1 MSSKGLCVRS
11 RNFLNNF
18 NIPCVRNLRR
28 ELQSIVRPPL
38 HSQFSARNNENKK
51 MRKLSL
57 LLLLILLLNSAYLFS
72 FGEPTLFY
80 IFNVLLHVC
89 LGVVLIIPFSI
100 YVYTQFRGGSLTEK
114 SKLGQTGIIG
124 IAVGIISGSYL
135 MIVGATTPYRWLLI
149 THIVSV
155 SAGILI
161 FFIHLLRSGAL
172 LTPFLKKVSVGVLVI
187 VMLFPIGAKV
197 TQHYLPNATYL
208 VKNPALPP
216 TSMYEEGG
224 GTTGHFFPASVETE
238 TGALIPTDFFLTSQT
253 CAAKGCHPDIYEQ
266 WNESAHHFSSFN
278 NQWYRKSII
287 YMQEVNGIQ
296 PSKWCGGC
304 HDPAILLNG
313 VMDTPIRENLHTPA
327 AHAGLACTACHSIE
341 KVKDTMG
348 NSGYV
353 IKYPPL
359 HDIAASDNSIIR
371 NLHNYLI
378 RLDPEPHKKSFLK
391 PFHRE
396 NTAEFCSTCHKAHLD
411 EPVNNFRWVRG
422 FNDYDGWQK
431 SGVSHQGALSFYY
444 PEKAKKCVD
453 CHMPLVAST
462 DAANINGRVHNH
474 RFPAANTALP
484 FVNQHPEQLKVVTE
498 FLQDEVVTLDLFAD
512 GTPILINSAQGSAT
526 TESRPPQ
533 GEWQAQGTATT
544 VTRGQNT
551 RIDVVVRTRGVGH
564 RFPTGTIDAFDIW
577 LEVKATDEN
586 GKIVFWNGRIAA
598 PDGNGPVDPSAHFY
612 RAYMLDA
619 HGNLINK
626 RNAWAMRTVLYSN
639 TIPPGAADT
648 VRYRL
653 EIPPDCG
660 NILTVEAK
668 LNYRKFNWWHTQWAY
683 AGVRDPEDT
692 DFQVDKGYDD
702 GKWVWHGDTSDVAGK
717 IKAIPNLPII
727 VMASAKATLQVK
739 PDAALW
745 YETPA
750 KQGQIPSAKMEG
762 RIDGTETQ
770 RSNRASEIAPTAI
783 NARERWNDYGIGLL
797 LQGDLKAAEIA
808 FLKVTEIEP
817 AYLDGWVN
825 VARCR
830 IKEGDMQG
838 AETMLEKAFEIQ
850 KTLPSE
856 NPHRAKVHY
865 FYALVQEAYGN
876 YDTAIEHLQQAAAQ
890 FPRDTRV
897 RNELGRMHFLKRNY
911 ETALR
916 EFQKTLEV
924 DPEDLDAHYNMMRC
938 YRALK
943 NPSMAAQAQKLY
955 LRFKADE
962 SVDAITGIPRRADA
976 NVNRERQRI
985 HEHTNSF
992 SSFLAE

>member
-1 MSSKGLCVRS
+1 
-11 RNFLNNF
+11 
-18 NIPCVRNLRR
+18 
-28 ELQSIVRPPL
+28 
-38 HSQFSARNNENKK
+38 
-51 MRKLSL
+51 MRKISLSIF
-57 LLLLILLLNSAYLFS
+57 LILLLNSAYLFS

-80 IFNVLLHVC
+80 IFNVLLHVG
-89 LGVVLIIPFSI
+89 LGIVLILPFGI
-100 YVYTQFRGGSLTEK
+100 YSYKQFRRISTPGRV
-114 SKLGQTGIIG
+114 GIIG
-124 IAVGIISGSYL
+124 IAIGIVTGGYL

-155 SAGILI
+155 GVGSLL
-161 FFIHLLRSGAL
+161 FSVHLLRESYL
-172 LTPFLKKVSVGVLVI
+172 LTPSLRKVGVAVLIGV
-187 VMLFPIGAKV
+187 VLFPLGARLA
-197 TQHYLPNATYL
+197 QHYLPNETYL
-208 VKNPALPP
+208 VKNPSLPP

-238 TGALIPTDFFLTSQT
+238 TGGLIPTDFFLTSET
-253 CAAKGCHPDIYEQ
+253 CATKGCHPDIYRQ

-313 VMDTPIRENLHTPA
+313 VMDRPIRENLHTPA
-327 AHAGLACTACHSIE
+327 AQAGLACTACHSIE

-359 HDIAASDNSIIR
+359 HDIAASDNPIIR

-391 PFHRE
+391 PFHRQ

-411 EPVNNFRWVRG
+411 EPVNNFRWFRG
-422 FNDYDGWQK
+422 FNDYDQWQK

-444 PEKAKKCVD
+444 PETAKKCVD
-453 CHMPLVAST
+453 CHMPLVASE
-462 DAANINGRVHNH
+462 DAGNINGKVHDH

-484 FVNQHPEQLKVVTE
+484 FVNQHAEQLKIVTE
-498 FLQDEVVTLDLFAD
+498 FLQNEVVTLDLFAD
-512 GTPILINSAQGSAT
+512 GAPIPSNGIAVARG
-526 TESRPPQ
+526 ES
-533 GEWQAQGTATT
+533 
-544 VTRGQNT
+544 TRL
-551 RIDVVVRTRGVGH
+551 DVVVRTRGVGH
-564 RFPTGTIDAFDIW
+564 RFPAGTIDAFDIW

-612 RAYMLDA
+612 RAYMLDE

-626 RNAWAMRTVLYSN
+626 RNAWATRTVLYSN

-660 NILTVEAK
+660 ENLTLEAK

-692 DFQVDKGYDD
+692 DFQVGKGYDD
-702 GKWVWHGDTSDVAGK
+702 GRWVWTGDTSDVAGK
-717 IKAIPNLPII
+717 IKAIPNLPI
-727 VMASAKATLQVK
+727 VTMASAKTTLKVA
-739 PDAALW
+739 D
-745 YETPA
+745 TPA
-750 KQGQIPSAKMEG
+750 VPSAAELGK
-762 RIDGTETQ
+762 T
-770 RSNRASEIAPTAI
+770 
-783 NARERWNDYGIGLL
+783 RERWNDYGIGLL
-797 LQGDLKAAEIA
+797 LQGDLKAAQVA
-808 FLKVTEIEP
+808 FSKVTEIEP
-817 AYLDGWVN
+817 TYLDGWVN
-825 VARCR
+825 IARCR
-830 IKEGDMQG
+830 IEEGDMSG
-838 AETMLEKAFEIQ
+838 AEAMLEKAFEIQ
-850 KTLPSE
+850 KTLPPE

-865 FYALVQEAYGN
+865 FYALIQEAYGN
-876 YDTAIEHLQQAAAQ
+876 YDTAIEHLQHATAQ

-897 RNELGRMHFLKRNY
+897 RNKLGRMYFLKRNY
-911 ETALR
+911 ETALA

-943 NPSMAAQAQKLY
+943 NPSLAAKSQKLY

-962 SVDAITGIPRRADA
+962 SVDAITGIPRRADP

-985 HEHTNSF
+985 HEHTNSYEP
-992 SSFLAE
+992 LPNP

>member
-1 MSSKGLCVRS
+1 
-11 RNFLNNF
+11 
-18 NIPCVRNLRR
+18 
-28 ELQSIVRPPL
+28 
-38 HSQFSARNNENKK
+38 
-51 MRKLSL
+51 MRKFSL
-57 LLLLILLLNSAYLFS
+57 AAFLILLLNSTYLFS

-80 IFNVLLHVC
+80 ISNVLLHVG
-89 LGVVLIIPFSI
+89 LGIVLILPFSI
-100 YVYTQFRGGSLTEK
+100 YAYKQFKRI
-114 SKLGQTGIIG
+114 SKLGQIGMIG
-124 IAVGIISGSYL
+124 IAVGIISGVYL
-135 MIVGATTPYRWLLI
+135 MIVGAITPYRWLLI
-149 THIVSV
+149 THIVSI
-155 SAGILI
+155 STGCLLFCIY
-161 FFIHLLRSGAL
+161 LLRDAEL
-172 LTPFLKKVSVGVLVI
+172 LTPLLKKITAGVLGAVI
-187 VMLFPIGAKV
+187 LFPIGAKL
-197 TQHYLPNATYL
+197 TQHYLPNETYL
-208 VKNPALPP
+208 VENPALPP

-238 TGALIPTDFFLTSQT
+238 TGALIPTDFFLTSET
-253 CAAKGCHPDIYEQ
+253 CATKGCHPDIYQQ

-278 NQWYRKSII
+278 NQWYRKAII

-313 VMDTPIRENLHTPA
+313 VMDKPIRENLHTPA
-327 AHAGLACTACHSIE
+327 AQAGLACTACHSIE
-341 KVKDTMG
+341 RVKDTMG

-359 HDIAASDNSIIR
+359 HDIAASDNPLIR

-391 PFHRE
+391 PFHRQ
-396 NTAEFCSTCHKAHLD
+396 NTAEFCSTCHKVHLD

-422 FNDYDGWQK
+422 FNDYDQWQK
-431 SGVSHQGALSFYY
+431 SGISHQGALSFYY

-453 CHMPLVAST
+453 CHMPLVDST
-462 DAANINGRVHNH
+462 DAANINGKVHNH

-484 FVNQHPEQLKVVTE
+484 FVNQHPDQLKAVTD

-512 GTPILINSAQGSAT
+512 GAPIPSTGVEVKRND
-526 TESRPPQ
+526 
-533 GEWQAQGTATT
+533 
-544 VTRGQNT
+544 NT

-564 RFPTGTIDAFDIW
+564 RFPAGTIDAFDIW
-577 LEVKATDEN
+577 VEVKVTDET
-586 GKIVFWNGRIAA
+586 GEIVFWNGRIAA

-626 RNAWAMRTVLYSN
+626 RNAWALRTVLYSN

-660 NILTVEAK
+660 DTLTVEAK

-692 DFQVDKGYDD
+692 DFQVGKGYDD
-702 GKWVWHGDTSDVAGK
+702 GKWVWTGDTSDVAGK
-717 IKAIPNLPII
+717 VKAIPNLPI
-727 VMASAKATLQVK
+727 VEMASTKATLKVVG
-739 PDAALW
+739 
-745 YETPA
+745 T
-750 KQGQIPSAKMEG
+750 IPGFPSTKVIE
-762 RIDGTETQ
+762 
-770 RSNRASEIAPTAI
+770 

-797 LQGDLKAAEIA
+797 LQGDLKAAETA

-817 AYLDGWVN
+817 GYLDGWVN
-825 VARCR
+825 VARVK
-830 IKEGDMQG
+830 IEEGDMQG
-838 AETMLEKAFEIQ
+838 AEAMLEKAFEIQ
-850 KTLPSE
+850 KTLSPE

-865 FYALVQEAYGN
+865 FYALIQEAHGN
-876 YDTAIEHLQQAAAQ
+876 YDTAIEHLQHAATQ

-897 RNELGRMHFLKRNY
+897 RNRLGRMYFLKREY
-911 ETALR
+911 ETALT
-916 EFQKTLEV
+916 EFQKTLTV

-943 NPSMAAQAQKLY
+943 NPSLAAKSQKLY

-962 SVDAITGIPRRADA
+962 SVDAITGIPRRADP
-976 NVNRERQRI
+976 NVNRERQPI
-985 HEHTNSF
+985 HEHTNSYEP
-992 SSFLAE
+992 LANP

>member
-1 MSSKGLCVRS
+1 
-11 RNFLNNF
+11 
-18 NIPCVRNLRR
+18 
-28 ELQSIVRPPL
+28 
-38 HSQFSARNNENKK
+38 
-51 MRKLSL
+51 MRKLFL
-57 LLLLILLLNSAYLFS
+57 ITFLILLINSAYLFS

-80 IFNVLLHVC
+80 IFNVLFHVG
-89 LGVVLIIPFSI
+89 LGVVLILPFSI
-100 YVYTQFRGGSLTEK
+100 YVYKHFKRIST
-114 SKLGQTGIIG
+114 LGQIGSIG
-124 IAVGIISGSYL
+124 IAIGIISGGYL
-135 MIVGATTPYRWLLI
+135 MIVGATTPYQWLLI

-155 SAGILI
+155 SAGSILLCV
-161 FFIHLLRSGAL
+161 HLLRDKEF
-172 LTPFLKKVSVGVLVI
+172 LTPLFKRISIGVLTV
-187 VMLFPIGAKV
+187 VVLFPIGAKL
-197 TQHYLPNATYL
+197 TQHYLPNETYL
-208 VKNPALPP
+208 VENPALPP

-238 TGALIPTDFFLTSQT
+238 TGALIPTDFFLTSET
-253 CAAKGCHPDIYEQ
+253 CATKGCHPDIYQQ

-313 VMDTPIRENLHTPA
+313 VMDRPIRENLHTPA
-327 AHAGLACTACHSIE
+327 AQAGLACTACHSIE

-359 HDIAASDNSIIR
+359 HDIAASDNPVIR

-378 RLDPEPHKKSFLK
+378 RLDPEPHRKSFLK

-396 NTAEFCSTCHKAHLD
+396 NTAEFCSTCHKVHLD
-411 EPVNNFRWVRG
+411 EPVNNFRWLRG
-422 FNDYDGWQK
+422 FNDYDQWQK

-453 CHMPLVAST
+453 CHMPLVDST
-462 DAANINGRVHNH
+462 DAGNINGKVHNH

-484 FVNQHPEQLKVVTE
+484 FVNQHPEQLKIVTD

-512 GTPILINSAQGSAT
+512 GTPIPRDG
-526 TESRPPQ
+526 TEVVR
-533 GEWQAQGTATT
+533 GED
-544 VTRGQNT
+544 T

-598 PDGNGPVDPSAHFY
+598 PDGNGPVDPGAHFY

-626 RNAWAMRTVLYSN
+626 RNAWATRTILYSN

-648 VRYRL
+648 ARYRL
-653 EIPPDCG
+653 EIPKDCG
-660 NILTVEAK
+660 TLLTVEAK

-702 GKWVWHGDTSDVAGK
+702 GKWVWTGDTSDVAGK
-717 IKAIPNLPII
+717 IKEIPNLPIV
-727 VMASAKATLQVK
+727 VMASTKATLNVSVGGE
-739 PDAALW
+739 
-745 YETPA
+745 ETPQQ
-750 KQGQIPSAKMEG
+750 KHPDS
-762 RIDGTETQ
+762 RPIDTQ
-770 RSNRASEIAPTAI
+770 PKSENT
-783 NARERWNDYGIGLL
+783 RERWNDYGIGLL
-797 LQGDLKAAEIA
+797 LQGDLKAAETA

-817 AYLDGWVN
+817 TYLDGWVN
-825 VARCR
+825 VARVR
-830 IKEGDMQG
+830 IQEGDMQG
-838 AETMLEKAFEIQ
+838 AERMLDKAFEIQ
-850 KTLPSE
+850 KTLPPE

-865 FYALVQEAYGN
+865 FYALTQETYGN
-876 YDTAIEHLQQAAAQ
+876 YDTAIEHLQHAVSQ

-897 RNELGRMHFLKRNY
+897 RNKLGRMHFLKRNY
-911 ETALR
+911 ETALS
-916 EFQKTLEV
+916 EFQKTLTV

-943 NPSMAAQAQKLY
+943 NPSLAAKSQKLY

-962 SVDAITGIPRRADA
+962 SVDAITGIPRRADPD
-976 NVNRERQRI
+976 VNRERQRI
-985 HEHTNSF
+985 HEHTNSYQP
-992 SSFLAE
+992 LPNP

>member
-1 MSSKGLCVRS
+1 
-11 RNFLNNF
+11 
-18 NIPCVRNLRR
+18 
-28 ELQSIVRPPL
+28 
-38 HSQFSARNNENKK
+38 
-51 MRKLSL
+51 MRKISLSAF
-57 LLLLILLLNSAYLFS
+57 LILLLNSAYLFS

-80 IFNVLLHVC
+80 IFNVLFHVG
-89 LGVVLIIPFSI
+89 LGIVLIVPFCI
-100 YVYTQFRGGSLTEK
+100 YVYKYLARNLQAHDQTERV
-114 SKLGQTGIIG
+114 SILGQTGTIG
-124 IAVGIISGSYL
+124 IAIGIITGGYL
-135 MIVGATTPYRWLLI
+135 MIVGATTPYLWLLI

-155 SAGILI
+155 SAGSILLCI
-161 FFIHLLRSGAL
+161 YLVRDGSESR
-172 LTPFLKKVSVGVLVI
+172 LTPSLRKITVGVLI
-187 VMLFPIGAKV
+187 VVVLFPIGARL
-197 TQHYLPNATYL
+197 TQHYLPNETYL
-208 VKNPALPP
+208 VENPALPP

-238 TGALIPTDFFLTSQT
+238 TGALIPTDFFLTSET
-253 CAAKGCHPDIYEQ
+253 CATSGCHPDIYRQ

-287 YMQEVNGIQ
+287 YMQELNGIQ
-296 PSKWCGGC
+296 SSKWCGGC

-313 VMDTPIRENLHTPA
+313 VMDRPIRENLHTPA
-327 AHAGLACTACHSIE
+327 AQAGLACTACHSIE
-341 KVKDTMG
+341 RVKDTMG

-359 HDIAASDNSIIR
+359 HDIAASDNPIVR

-396 NTAEFCSTCHKAHLD
+396 NTAEFCSTCHKVHLD
-411 EPVNNFRWVRG
+411 EPVNNFRWIRG
-422 FNDYDGWQK
+422 FDDYDQWQK

-453 CHMPLVAST
+453 CHMPLVDST
-462 DAANINGRVHNH
+462 DAANIDGKVHNH

-484 FVNQHPEQLKVVTE
+484 FVNQHPDQLKAVTE
-498 FLQDEVVTLDLFAD
+498 FLQNEVVTLDLFAD
-512 GTPILINSAQGSAT
+512 GRPIPSDGVEI
-526 TESRPPQ
+526 
-533 GEWQAQGTATT
+533 
-544 VTRGQNT
+544 TRGEDP

-564 RFPTGTIDAFDIW
+564 RFPAGTIDAFDIW

-598 PDGNGPVDPSAHFY
+598 PDGNGPIDPSAHFY
-612 RAYMLDA
+612 RGYMLDA

-626 RNAWAMRTVLYSN
+626 RNAWAARTVLYSN

-653 EIPPDCG
+653 EIPPDSSKM
-660 NILTVEAK
+660 LTLEAK

-692 DFQVDKGYDD
+692 DFQVDKGYDN
-702 GKWVWHGDTSDVAGK
+702 GKWVWMGDTSDVAGK
-717 IKAIPNLPII
+717 IKAIPNLPIT
-727 VMASAKATLQVK
+727 VMASAKATLQVN
-739 PDAALW
+739 PIDAIKK
-745 YETPA
+745 TP
-750 KQGQIPSAKMEG
+750 
-762 RIDGTETQ
+762 
-770 RSNRASEIAPTAI
+770 EIA

-797 LQGDLKAAEIA
+797 LQGDLKAAQAA

-817 AYLDGWVN
+817 TYLDGWVN
-825 VARCR
+825 IARCR
-830 IKEGDMQG
+830 IQEGDMQG
-838 AETMLEKAFEIQ
+838 AEAMLEKAFEIQ
-850 KTLPSE
+850 RTLPPG

-865 FYALVQEAYGN
+865 FYALVQEADGN
-876 YDTAIEHLQQAAAQ
+876 YDTAIEHLQHAASQ

-897 RNELGRMHFLKRNY
+897 RNKLGRIHFLKRNY
-911 ETALR
+911 ETALA
-916 EFQKTLEV
+916 EFQKTITV

-943 NPSMAAQAQKLY
+943 NPSLAAKSQKLY

-962 SVDAITGIPRRADA
+962 SVDAITGIPRRADP
-976 NVNRERQRI
+976 NVNLERQRI
-985 HEHTNSF
+985 HEHTNSYEPL
-992 SSFLAE
+992 SYP

>member
-1 MSSKGLCVRS
+1 
-11 RNFLNNF
+11 
-18 NIPCVRNLRR
+18 
-28 ELQSIVRPPL
+28 
-38 HSQFSARNNENKK
+38 

-57 LLLLILLLNSAYLFS
+57 IIFLILLINSAYLFS

-80 IFNVLLHVC
+80 IFNVLLHVG
-89 LGVVLIIPFSI
+89 LGVILIIPFSI
-100 YVYTQFRGGSLTEK
+100 YTYQYLRRSSQTHIQKKEIST
-114 SKLGQTGIIG
+114 LGQAGSIGII
-124 IAVGIISGSYL
+124 VGIISGGYL

-155 SAGILI
+155 SAGSILLC
-161 FFIHLLRSGAL
+161 IHLLRDKEL
-172 LTPFLKKVSVGVLVI
+172 LTPLFKKITTGVLAV
-187 VMLFPIGAKV
+187 VLLFPIAAKLI
-197 TQHYLPNATYL
+197 QHYLPNETYL
-208 VKNPALPP
+208 VENPALPP

-238 TGALIPTDFFLTSQT
+238 TGALIPTDFFLTSET
-253 CAAKGCHPDIYEQ
+253 CATKGCHPDIYRQ

-313 VMDTPIRENLHTPA
+313 VMDRPIRENLHTPA
-327 AHAGLACTACHSIE
+327 AQAGLACTACHSIE

-359 HDIAASDNSIIR
+359 HDIAASDNPVIR

-396 NTAEFCSTCHKAHLD
+396 NTAEFCSTCHKVHLD
-411 EPVNNFRWVRG
+411 EPVNNFRWLRG
-422 FNDYDGWQK
+422 FNDYDQWQK

-444 PEKAKKCVD
+444 PETAKKCVD
-453 CHMPLVAST
+453 CHMPLVDST
-462 DAANINGRVHNH
+462 DAGNINGKVHNH

-498 FLQDEVVTLDLFAD
+498 FLQDDVVTLDLFAD
-512 GTPILINSAQGSAT
+512 GTPIPRTGV
-526 TESRPPQ
+526 EVVR
-533 GEWQAQGTATT
+533 GE
-544 VTRGQNT
+544 NT

-598 PDGNGPVDPSAHFY
+598 PDGNGPVDPGAHFY

-626 RNAWAMRTVLYSN
+626 RNAWATRTILYSN

-648 VRYRL
+648 ARYRL
-653 EIPPDCG
+653 EIPSDCG
-660 NILTVEAK
+660 KLLTVEAK

-702 GKWVWHGDTSDVAGK
+702 GKWVWTGDTSDVAGK
-717 IKAIPNLPII
+717 IKEIPNLPTV
-727 VMASAKATLQVK
+727 VMASAEATLKVAGSLES
-739 PDAALW
+739 PHAAFSH
-745 YETPA
+745 PV
-750 KQGQIPSAKMEG
+750 PSAEVKDT
-762 RIDGTETQ
+762 I
-770 RSNRASEIAPTAI
+770 PTSSQPE
-783 NARERWNDYGIGLL
+783 NTRERWNDYGIGLL
-797 LQGDLKAAEIA
+797 LQGDLKAAETA

-825 VARCR
+825 VARAR
-830 IKEGDMQG
+830 IEEGDMQG
-838 AETMLEKAFEIQ
+838 AEEMLEKAFEIQ
-850 KTLPSE
+850 KTLPPE

-865 FYALVQEAYGN
+865 FYALIQEAYGN
-876 YDTAIEHLQQAAAQ
+876 YDTAIEHLQHATSQ

-897 RNELGRMHFLKRNY
+897 RNKLGRMHFLKRNY
-911 ETALR
+911 ETALA
-916 EFQKTLEV
+916 EFQKTLTV

-943 NPSMAAQAQKLY
+943 NPSLAAKSQKLY

-962 SVDAITGIPRRADA
+962 SVDAITGIPRRADPD
-976 NVNRERQRI
+976 VNRERQRI
-985 HEHTNSF
+985 HEHTNSYEP
-992 SSFLAE
+992 LPNP

>member
-1 MSSKGLCVRS
+1 
-11 RNFLNNF
+11 
-18 NIPCVRNLRR
+18 
-28 ELQSIVRPPL
+28 
-38 HSQFSARNNENKK
+38 
-51 MRKLSL
+51 MRKLSFYTF
-57 LLLLILLLNSAYLFS
+57 LILLLNSAYLFS

-80 IFNVLLHVC
+80 IANVLLHIG
-89 LGVVLIIPFSI
+89 LGILLIIPFGI
-100 YVYTQFRGGSLTEK
+100 YVYRHFMRIPRFAQIGSVGLILGILSGGF
-114 SKLGQTGIIG
+114 
-124 IAVGIISGSYL
+124 L
-135 MIVGATTPYRWLLI
+135 MIVGATRPYRWLLI
-149 THIVSV
+149 FHIVTV
-155 SAGILI
+155 TV
-161 FFIHLLRSGAL
+161 GAL
-172 LTPFLKKVSVGVLVI
+172 LFAIHLIFREPGSFLPGRQSSPAKRTTIARFKRAMLALLI
-187 VMLFPIGAKV
+187 VVVLFPIGAKV
-197 TQHYLPNATYL
+197 AQHYLPNEDYL

-224 GTTGHFFPASVETE
+224 GTTGHFFPASVETA
-238 TGALIPTDFFLTSQT
+238 TGDLIPTDFFLTSET

-304 HDPAILLNG
+304 HDPGILLNG
-313 VMDTPIRENLHTPA
+313 VMDLPIRENLHTPA
-327 AHAGLACTACHSIE
+327 AQAGLACTACHSIE

-348 NSGYV
+348 NSGYI

-359 HDIAASDNSIIR
+359 HDIAASENPIVR

-444 PEKAKKCVD
+444 PETAKKCVD

-462 DAANINGRVHNH
+462 DAANIDGKVHSH

-484 FVNQHPEQLKVVTE
+484 FVNQHEEQLRIVTE
-498 FLQDEVVTLDLFAD
+498 FLQDDVVTLDLFVD
-512 GTPILINSAQGSAT
+512 GMPISLPSVDSASKNNPGNGVRTSLSRQPLPNASRT
-526 TESRPPQ
+526 TKIAR
-533 GEWQAQGTATT
+533 GE
-544 VTRGQNT
+544 NP
-551 RIDVVVRTRGVGH
+551 RIDVVVRTRNVGH
-564 RFPTGTIDAFDIW
+564 PFPAGTIDAFDIW

-586 GKIVFWNGRIAA
+586 GKVIFWNGQIAA
-598 PDGNGPVDPSAHFY
+598 PDGDGPVDAGAHFY
-612 RAYMLDA
+612 HSYMLDA
-619 HGNLINK
+619 HGNRINK
-626 RNAWAMRTVLYSN
+626 RNAWAMRTVLYSH

-660 NILTVEAK
+660 DTLTLTAK

-702 GKWVWHGDTSDVAGK
+702 GRWVWTGDTSDVAGK
-717 IKAIPNLPII
+717 IKAIPNLPIV
-727 VMASAKATLQVK
+727 VMASAKATLAVGETSGSDIPIGETSGLDSSVGVPSGLNVPVGETSG
-739 PDAALW
+739 PDSSV
-745 YETPA
+745 E
-750 KQGQIPSAKMEG
+750 
-762 RIDGTETQ
+762 
-770 RSNRASEIAPTAI
+770 

-797 LQGDLKAAEIA
+797 LQGDLKAAETA

-817 AYLDGWVN
+817 TYLDGWVN

-838 AETMLEKAFEIQ
+838 AEAMLDKAFEIQ
-850 KTLPSE
+850 QTLPSE

-865 FYALVQEAYGN
+865 FYALIQETYGN
-876 YDTAIEHLQQAAAQ
+876 YDTAIEHLHRAAAQ

-897 RNELGRMHFLKRNY
+897 RNQLGRMHFLKRDY
-911 ETALR
+911 ETALAA
-916 EFQKTLEV
+916 FQKTLEV
-924 DPEDLDAHYNMMRC
+924 DAEDLDAHYNMMRC

-943 NPSMAAQAQKLY
+943 NPSMAAKSQKLY

-962 SVDAITGIPRRADA
+962 SVDAITGPPRRADA
-976 NVNRERQRI
+976 NANRERQRI
-985 HEHTNSF
+985 HEHTNSY
-992 SSFLAE
+992 

>member
-1 MSSKGLCVRS
+1 
-11 RNFLNNF
+11 
-18 NIPCVRNLRR
+18 
-28 ELQSIVRPPL
+28 
-38 HSQFSARNNENKK
+38 

-57 LLLLILLLNSAYLFS
+57 IIFLILLINSAYLFS

-80 IFNVLLHVC
+80 IFNVLFHVG
-89 LGVVLIIPFSI
+89 LGVILIIPFSI
-100 YVYTQFRGGSLTEK
+100 YTYRRFK
-114 SKLGQTGIIG
+114 HIPILGQIGIIG
-124 IAVGIISGSYL
+124 IVVGIISGGYL

-155 SAGILI
+155 SAGSILLC
-161 FFIHLLRSGAL
+161 IHLLKDPEF
-172 LTPFLKKVSVGVLVI
+172 LTPLLKRISIGVLAV
-187 VMLFPIGAKV
+187 VLLFPIAAKLI
-197 TQHYLPNATYL
+197 QYYLPNETYL
-208 VKNPALPP
+208 VENPALPP

-238 TGALIPTDFFLTSQT
+238 TGDLIPTDFFLTSET
-253 CAAKGCHPDIYEQ
+253 CATKGCHPDIYRQ

-313 VMDTPIRENLHTPA
+313 VMDRPIRENLHTPA
-327 AHAGLACTACHSIE
+327 AQAGLACTACHSIE

-359 HDIAASDNSIIR
+359 HDIAASDNPVIR

-396 NTAEFCSTCHKAHLD
+396 NTAEFCSTCHKVHLD
-411 EPVNNFRWVRG
+411 EPVNNFRWIRG
-422 FNDYDGWQK
+422 FNDYDQWQK

-444 PEKAKKCVD
+444 PETAKKCVD
-453 CHMPLVAST
+453 CHMPLVDST
-462 DAANINGRVHNH
+462 DAGNINGKVHNH

-484 FVNQHPEQLKVVTE
+484 FVNQHPEQLKAVTE
-498 FLQDEVVTLDLFAD
+498 FLQDDVVTLDLFAD
-512 GTPILINSAQGSAT
+512 GTPIPRDGNPEIARG
-526 TESRPPQ
+526 ES
-533 GEWQAQGTATT
+533 
-544 VTRGQNT
+544 T

-598 PDGNGPVDPSAHFY
+598 PNGNGPVDPGAHFY

-626 RNAWAMRTVLYSN
+626 RNAWATRTVLYSN

-648 VRYRL
+648 ARYRL
-653 EIPPDCG
+653 EIPKDCG
-660 NILTVEAK
+660 NLLTVETK

-702 GKWVWHGDTSDVAGK
+702 GKWVWTGDTSDVAGK
-717 IKAIPNLPII
+717 IKEIPNLPIV
-727 VMASAKATLQVK
+727 VMASTKATLKVSVGG
-739 PDAALW
+739 A
-745 YETPA
+745 ETPQQ
-750 KQGQIPSAKMEG
+750 KHSDSRPMDSQPKPEN
-762 RIDGTETQ
+762 T
-770 RSNRASEIAPTAI
+770 
-783 NARERWNDYGIGLL
+783 RERWNDYGIGLL
-797 LQGDLKAAEIA
+797 LQGDLKAAETA

-825 VARCR
+825 VARVR
-830 IKEGDMQG
+830 IQEGDMQG
-838 AETMLEKAFEIQ
+838 AEVMLEKAFEIQ
-850 KTLPSE
+850 KTLSPE

-865 FYALVQEAYGN
+865 FYALIQEADGN
-876 YDTAIEHLQQAAAQ
+876 YDTAIEHLQHAASQ

-897 RNELGRMHFLKRNY
+897 RNKLGRMHFLKRNY
-911 ETALR
+911 ETALS
-916 EFQKTLEV
+916 EFQKTLTV

-943 NPSMAAQAQKLY
+943 NPSLAAKSQKLY

-976 NVNRERQRI
+976 DVNRERQRI
-985 HEHTNSF
+985 HEHTNSYEP
-992 SSFLAE
+992 LPNP

>member
-1 MSSKGLCVRS
+1 
-11 RNFLNNF
+11 
-18 NIPCVRNLRR
+18 
-28 ELQSIVRPPL
+28 
-38 HSQFSARNNENKK
+38 
-51 MRKLSL
+51 MRKISLSAF
-57 LLLLILLLNSAYLFS
+57 LILLINSAYLFS

-80 IFNVLLHVC
+80 ISNVLLHV
-89 LGVVLIIPFSI
+89 GFGIVLILPFSI
-100 YVYTQFRGGSLTEK
+100 YVYKQFGWAST
-114 SKLGQTGIIG
+114 LGQIGMIGII
-124 IAVGIISGSYL
+124 VGIISGGYL

-155 SAGILI
+155 GVGSIL
-161 FFIHLLRSGAL
+161 FCIHLLRDGRL
-172 LTPFLKKVSVGVLVI
+172 FTPSMRKLGVVVLIGI
-187 VMLFPIGAKV
+187 VLFPIGARLA
-197 TQHYLPNATYL
+197 QHYLPNETYL
-208 VKNPALPP
+208 VENPALPP

-238 TGALIPTDFFLTSQT
+238 TGALIPTDFFLTSET
-253 CAAKGCHPDIYEQ
+253 CATKGCHPDIYRQ

-313 VMDTPIRENLHTPA
+313 VMDRPIRENLHTPA
-327 AHAGLACTACHSIE
+327 AQAGLACTACHSIE

-359 HDIAASDNSIIR
+359 HDIAASENPIIR

-391 PFHRE
+391 PFHRQ
-396 NTAEFCSTCHKAHLD
+396 NTAEFCSTCHKVHLD
-411 EPVNNFRWVRG
+411 EPVNNFRWIRG
-422 FNDYDGWQK
+422 FNDYDQWQK

-444 PEKAKKCVD
+444 PEKPKKCVD
-453 CHMPLVAST
+453 CHMPLVDSE
-462 DAANINGRVHNH
+462 DAGNINGKVHDH

-484 FVNQHPEQLKVVTE
+484 FVNQHPDQLKAVTE
-498 FLQDEVVTLDLFAD
+498 FLQNEAVTLDFFAD
-512 GTPILINSAQGSAT
+512 GVPIPSNGIEVT
-526 TESRPPQ
+526 HHES
-533 GEWQAQGTATT
+533 
-544 VTRGQNT
+544 TRV
-551 RIDVVVRTRGVGH
+551 DVVVRTRGVGH
-564 RFPTGTIDAFDIW
+564 RFPAGTIDAFDIW
-577 LEVKATDEN
+577 LELKVTDEN
-586 GKIVFWNGRIAA
+586 GEIVFWNGRIAA

-626 RNAWAMRTVLYSN
+626 RNAWATRTILYSN

-653 EIPPDCG
+653 EIPPNSG
-660 NILTVEAK
+660 EILTLEAK

-702 GKWVWHGDTSDVAGK
+702 GRWVWTGDTSDVAGE
-717 IKAIPNLPII
+717 IKAIPNLPIV
-727 VMASAKATLQVK
+727 VMASAKADLKVVSTV
-739 PDAALW
+739 PVSS
-745 YETPA
+745 T
-750 KQGQIPSAKMEG
+750 
-762 RIDGTETQ
+762 
-770 RSNRASEIAPTAI
+770 SEIA

-797 LQGDLKAAEIA
+797 LQGDLKAAQIA
-808 FLKVTEIEP
+808 FSKVTEIEP
-817 AYLDGWVN
+817 TYLDGWVN
-825 VARCR
+825 IARCR
-830 IKEGDMQG
+830 IEEGDMQG
-838 AETMLEKAFEIQ
+838 AEAMLEKAFEIQ
-850 KTLPSE
+850 RTLPSE

-865 FYALVQEAYGN
+865 FYALVQETYGN
-876 YDTAIEHLQQAAAQ
+876 YDMAIEHLRHAAAQ

-897 RNELGRMHFLKRNY
+897 RNKLGRMYFLKRNY
-911 ETALR
+911 ETALA
-916 EFQKTLEV
+916 EFQKTLTV

-943 NPSMAAQAQKLY
+943 NPSLAAKSQKLY

-962 SVDAITGIPRRADA
+962 SVDAITGIPRRADPD
-976 NVNRERQRI
+976 VNRERQRI
-985 HEHTNSF
+985 HEHTNSYEPL
-992 SSFLAE
+992 SNP

>member
-1 MSSKGLCVRS
+1 
-11 RNFLNNF
+11 
-18 NIPCVRNLRR
+18 
-28 ELQSIVRPPL
+28 
-38 HSQFSARNNENKK
+38 
-51 MRKLSL
+51 MRKIFLSA
-57 LLLLILLLNSAYLFS
+57 LLILLINSAYLFS

-80 IFNVLLHVC
+80 IFNVLFHVG
-89 LGVVLIIPFSI
+89 LGIALVLPFSI
-100 YVYTQFRGGSLTEK
+100 YAYKQFRRIST
-114 SKLGQTGIIG
+114 LGRIGIIG
-124 IAVGIISGSYL
+124 IAVGIISGGYL
-135 MIVGATTPYRWLLI
+135 MVVGATTPYRWLLI
-149 THIVSV
+149 THIITVGVGSLLFSV
-155 SAGILI
+155 
-161 FFIHLLRSGAL
+161 HLLRDGDL
-172 LTPFLKKVSVGVLVI
+172 LTPSLKKVGIVVLIGI
-187 VMLFPIGAKV
+187 VLFPLGARL
-197 TQHYLPNATYL
+197 TQHYLPNETYL
-208 VKNPALPP
+208 VENPALPP

-238 TGALIPTDFFLTSQT
+238 TGALIPTDFFLTSET
-253 CAAKGCHPDIYEQ
+253 CAAKGCHPDIYRQ

-313 VMDTPIRENLHTPA
+313 VMDRPIRENLHTPA
-327 AHAGLACTACHSIE
+327 AQAGLACTACHSIE

-359 HDIAASDNSIIR
+359 HDIAASDNPIIR

-391 PFHRE
+391 PFHRQ
-396 NTAEFCSTCHKAHLD
+396 NTAEFCSTCHKVHLD
-411 EPVNNFRWVRG
+411 EPVNNFRWIRG
-422 FNDYDGWQK
+422 FNDYDQWQK

-453 CHMPLVAST
+453 CHMPLVDSK
-462 DAANINGRVHNH
+462 DAGNINGKVHNH

-484 FVNQHPEQLKVVTE
+484 FVNQHPDQLKAVTE
-498 FLQDEVVTLDLFAD
+498 FLQNEAVTLDFFAD
-512 GTPILINSAQGSAT
+512 GAPIPSDGIAVTPG
-526 TESRPPQ
+526 ES
-533 GEWQAQGTATT
+533 
-544 VTRGQNT
+544 TRV
-551 RIDVVVRTRGVGH
+551 DVVVRTRGVGH
-564 RFPTGTIDAFDIW
+564 RFPAGTIDAFDIW
-577 LEVKATDEN
+577 LELKATDEN

-598 PDGNGPVDPSAHFY
+598 PDGNGPVDPRAHFY
-612 RAYMLDA
+612 RGYMLDE

-626 RNAWAMRTVLYSN
+626 RNAWAARTVLYSN
-639 TIPPGAADT
+639 TIPPGAADI

-653 EIPPDCG
+653 EIPPDAG
-660 NILTVEAK
+660 KVLTLEAK

-702 GKWVWHGDTSDVAGK
+702 GRWVWTGDTSDVAGK

-727 VMASAKATLQVK
+727 VMASEKAILKVSVGGNS
-739 PDAALW
+739 D
-745 YETPA
+745 
-750 KQGQIPSAKMEG
+750 S
-762 RIDGTETQ
+762 RHIDSQ
-770 RSNRASEIAPTAI
+770 PKSD

-797 LQGDLKAAEIA
+797 LQGDLKAAQIA
-808 FLKVTEIEP
+808 FSKVTEIDP
-817 AYLDGWVN
+817 VYLDGWVN
-825 VARCR
+825 IARCR
-830 IKEGDMQG
+830 IEEGNMQG
-838 AETMLEKAFEIQ
+838 AEAMLEKAFEIQ
-850 KTLPSE
+850 KTLPPE

-865 FYALVQEAYGN
+865 FYALVQETYGN
-876 YDTAIEHLQQAAAQ
+876 YDIAIEHLQRAAAQ

-897 RNELGRMHFLKRNY
+897 RNKLGRIYFLKRNY
-911 ETALR
+911 ETALT
-916 EFQKTLEV
+916 EFQKTLTV

-943 NPSMAAQAQKLY
+943 NPSLAAKSQKLY

-962 SVDAITGIPRRADA
+962 SVDAITGIPRRADP

-985 HEHTNSF
+985 HEHTNSYE
-992 SSFLAE
+992 SLSNP

>member
-1 MSSKGLCVRS
+1 
-11 RNFLNNF
+11 
-18 NIPCVRNLRR
+18 
-28 ELQSIVRPPL
+28 
-38 HSQFSARNNENKK
+38 
-51 MRKLSL
+51 MRKIFFCAF
-57 LLLLILLLNSAYLFS
+57 LILLINSAYLFS

-80 IFNVLLHVC
+80 IFNVLFHVG

-100 YVYTQFRGGSLTEK
+100 YTYQYLGRSLQAHIQKKQIST
-114 SKLGQTGIIG
+114 LGQVGSIGII
-124 IAVGIISGSYL
+124 VGIISGGYL

-149 THIVSV
+149 THIVSI
-155 SAGILI
+155 SAGSILLC
-161 FFIHLLRSGAL
+161 IHLLRDKEL
-172 LTPFLKKVSVGVLVI
+172 LTPLLKRISIGVLVVVVI
-187 VMLFPIGAKV
+187 FPIGAKL
-197 TQHYLPNATYL
+197 TQHYLPNETYL
-208 VKNPALPP
+208 VENPALPP

-238 TGALIPTDFFLTSQT
+238 TGALIPTDFFLTSET
-253 CAAKGCHPDIYEQ
+253 CATSGCHPDIYRQ

-313 VMDTPIRENLHTPA
+313 VMDRPIRENLHTPA
-327 AHAGLACTACHSIE
+327 AQAGLACTACHSIE

-359 HDIAASDNSIIR
+359 HDIAASDNPVIR

-396 NTAEFCSTCHKAHLD
+396 NTAEFCSTCHKVHLD
-411 EPVNNFRWVRG
+411 EPVNNFRWIRG
-422 FNDYDGWQK
+422 FDDYDQWQK

-444 PEKAKKCVD
+444 PETAKKCVD
-453 CHMPLVAST
+453 CHMPLVDST
-462 DAANINGRVHNH
+462 DAANINGKVHNH

-484 FVNQHPEQLKVVTE
+484 FVNQHPEQLKAVTE

-512 GTPILINSAQGSAT
+512 GTPIPRDG
-526 TESRPPQ
+526 TEVAR
-533 GEWQAQGTATT
+533 GE
-544 VTRGQNT
+544 NT
-551 RIDVVVRTRGVGH
+551 RVDVVVRTRGVGH
-564 RFPTGTIDAFDIW
+564 RFPAGTIDAFDIW

-598 PDGNGPVDPSAHFY
+598 PNGNGPVDPSAHFY

-626 RNAWAMRTVLYSN
+626 RNAWATRTVLYSN

-648 VRYRL
+648 ARYRL
-653 EIPPDCG
+653 EIPVDCG
-660 NILTVEAK
+660 NLLTVEAK

-692 DFQVDKGYDD
+692 DFQIDKGYDD
-702 GKWVWHGDTSDVAGK
+702 GRWVWTGDTSDVAGK
-717 IKAIPNLPII
+717 IKAIPNLPTI
-727 VMASAKATLQVK
+727 VMASTKTTLKVSVGGNSDSRPVDPQPK
-739 PDAALW
+739 
-745 YETPA
+745 
-750 KQGQIPSAKMEG
+750 
-762 RIDGTETQ
+762 
-770 RSNRASEIAPTAI
+770 SENT
-783 NARERWNDYGIGLL
+783 RERWNDYGIGLL
-797 LQGDLKAAEIA
+797 LQGDLKAAETA
-808 FLKVTEIEP
+808 FLKVTQIEP

-825 VARCR
+825 VARVR

-850 KTLPSE
+850 RTLPPE

-865 FYALVQEAYGN
+865 FYALIQETYGN
-876 YDTAIEHLQQAAAQ
+876 YDTAIEHLQHAASQ

-897 RNELGRMHFLKRNY
+897 RNKLGRMYFLKRNY
-911 ETALR
+911 ETALT
-916 EFQKTLEV
+916 EFQKTLTV

-943 NPSMAAQAQKLY
+943 NPSLAAKSQKLY

-976 NVNRERQRI
+976 DVNRERQRI
-985 HEHTNSF
+985 HEHTNSHE
-992 SSFLAE
+992 SLSYP

>member
-1 MSSKGLCVRS
+1 
-11 RNFLNNF
+11 
-18 NIPCVRNLRR
+18 
-28 ELQSIVRPPL
+28 
-38 HSQFSARNNENKK
+38 

-57 LLLLILLLNSAYLFS
+57 ITFLILLINSAYLFS

-80 IFNVLLHVC
+80 IFNVLFHVG

-100 YVYTQFRGGSLTEK
+100 YTYQYLGRSLQAHIQKKQIST
-114 SKLGQTGIIG
+114 LGQVGSIGII
-124 IAVGIISGSYL
+124 VGIISGGYL

-155 SAGILI
+155 SAGSILLCV
-161 FFIHLLRSGAL
+161 HLLRDTEL
-172 LTPFLKKVSVGVLVI
+172 LTPLFKKISIGVLAVVI
-187 VMLFPIGAKV
+187 LFPIGAKL
-197 TQHYLPNATYL
+197 TQHYLPNETYL
-208 VKNPALPP
+208 VENPALPP

-238 TGALIPTDFFLTSQT
+238 TGALIPTDFFLTSET
-253 CAAKGCHPDIYEQ
+253 CATSGCHPDIYRQ

-313 VMDTPIRENLHTPA
+313 VMDRPIRENLHTPA
-327 AHAGLACTACHSIE
+327 AQAGLACTACHSIE

-359 HDIAASDNSIIR
+359 HDIAASDNPVIR

-396 NTAEFCSTCHKAHLD
+396 NTAEFCSTCHKVHLD
-411 EPVNNFRWVRG
+411 EPVNNFRWIRG
-422 FNDYDGWQK
+422 FDDYDQWQK

-444 PEKAKKCVD
+444 PETAKKCVD
-453 CHMPLVAST
+453 CHMPLVDST
-462 DAANINGRVHNH
+462 DAANINGKVHNH

-484 FVNQHPEQLKVVTE
+484 FVNQHPEQLKIVSE

-512 GTPILINSAQGSAT
+512 GTPIPSAGTQIV
-526 TESRPPQ
+526 R
-533 GEWQAQGTATT
+533 GE
-544 VTRGQNT
+544 NT

-586 GKIVFWNGRIAA
+586 GKIVFWNGRIDA
-598 PDGNGPVDPSAHFY
+598 PNGNGPVDASAHFY

-626 RNAWAMRTVLYSN
+626 RNAWATRTVLYSN

-648 VRYRL
+648 ARYRL
-653 EIPPDCG
+653 EIPTDCG
-660 NILTVEAK
+660 DLLTVEAK

-692 DFQVDKGYDD
+692 DFQIDKGYDD
-702 GKWVWHGDTSDVAGK
+702 GKWVWTGDTSDVAGK
-717 IKAIPNLPII
+717 IKAIPNLPTI
-727 VMASAKATLQVK
+727 VMASTKTTLKVSVGGNSDSRPVDPQPK
-739 PDAALW
+739 
-745 YETPA
+745 
-750 KQGQIPSAKMEG
+750 
-762 RIDGTETQ
+762 
-770 RSNRASEIAPTAI
+770 SE

-797 LQGDLKAAEIA
+797 LQGDLKAAETA

-817 AYLDGWVN
+817 TYLDGWVN
-825 VARCR
+825 VARAR
-830 IKEGDMQG
+830 IAEGDMQG
-838 AETMLEKAFEIQ
+838 AEAMLEKAFEIQ
-850 KTLPSE
+850 KTLPPE

-865 FYALVQEAYGN
+865 FYALIQEAYGN
-876 YDTAIEHLQQAAAQ
+876 YDTAIEHLRHAASQ

-897 RNELGRMHFLKRNY
+897 RNKLGRMYFLKRNY
-911 ETALR
+911 ETALT
-916 EFQKTLEV
+916 EFQKTLTV

-943 NPSMAAQAQKLY
+943 NPSLAAKSQKLY

-976 NVNRERQRI
+976 DVNRERQRI
-985 HEHTNSF
+985 HEHTNSHE
-992 SSFLAE
+992 SLSYP

>member
-1 MSSKGLCVRS
+1 
-11 RNFLNNF
+11 
-18 NIPCVRNLRR
+18 
-28 ELQSIVRPPL
+28 
-38 HSQFSARNNENKK
+38 
-51 MRKLSL
+51 MRKISLSA
-57 LLLLILLLNSAYLFS
+57 LLILLINSAYLFS

-80 IFNVLLHVC
+80 ISNVLFHVG
-89 LGVVLIIPFSI
+89 LGIALVLPFSI
-100 YVYTQFRGGSLTEK
+100 YAYKQFRHIST
-114 SKLGQTGIIG
+114 LGQIGIIG
-124 IAVGIISGSYL
+124 IAVGIISGGYL
-135 MIVGATTPYRWLLI
+135 MVVGATTPYRWLLI
-149 THIVSV
+149 THIITVGVGSLLFSV
-155 SAGILI
+155 
-161 FFIHLLRSGAL
+161 HLLRDGDV
-172 LTPFLKKVSVGVLVI
+172 LTPSLRKVGIVVLVGI
-187 VMLFPIGAKV
+187 VLFPLGARL
-197 TQHYLPNATYL
+197 TQHYLPNETYL
-208 VKNPALPP
+208 VENPALPP

-238 TGALIPTDFFLTSQT
+238 TGALIPTDFFLTSET
-253 CAAKGCHPDIYEQ
+253 CAAKGCHPDIYRQ

-313 VMDTPIRENLHTPA
+313 VMDRPIRENLHTPA
-327 AHAGLACTACHSIE
+327 AQAGLACTACHSIE

-359 HDIAASDNSIIR
+359 HDIAASDNPIIR

-391 PFHRE
+391 PFHRQ
-396 NTAEFCSTCHKAHLD
+396 NTAEFCSTCHKVHLD
-411 EPVNNFRWVRG
+411 EPVNNFRWMRG
-422 FNDYDGWQK
+422 FNDYDQWQK

-453 CHMPLVAST
+453 CHMPLVDSK
-462 DAANINGRVHNH
+462 DAGNINGKVHNH

-484 FVNQHPEQLKVVTE
+484 FVNQHPDQLKAVTE
-498 FLQDEVVTLDLFAD
+498 FLQNEAVTLDFFAY
-512 GTPILINSAQGSAT
+512 GAPIPSGGIAVTPG
-526 TESRPPQ
+526 ESMR
-533 GEWQAQGTATT
+533 
-544 VTRGQNT
+544 V
-551 RIDVVVRTRGVGH
+551 DVVVRTRGVGH
-564 RFPTGTIDAFDIW
+564 RFPAGTIDAFDIW
-577 LEVKATDEN
+577 LELKATDEN

-598 PDGNGPVDPSAHFY
+598 PDGNGPVDPGAHFY
-612 RAYMLDA
+612 RSYMLDA

-626 RNAWAMRTVLYSN
+626 RNAWAARTVLYSN

-653 EIPPDCG
+653 EIPPDAG
-660 NILTVEAK
+660 KVLTLEAK

-702 GKWVWHGDTSDVAGK
+702 GRWVWTGDTSDVAGK

-727 VMASAKATLQVK
+727 VMASEKATLKVSVGGNS
-739 PDAALW
+739 D
-745 YETPA
+745 
-750 KQGQIPSAKMEG
+750 S
-762 RIDGTETQ
+762 RHIDSQ
-770 RSNRASEIAPTAI
+770 PKSD

-797 LQGDLKAAEIA
+797 LQGDLKAAQIA
-808 FLKVTEIEP
+808 FSKVTEIDP
-817 AYLDGWVN
+817 VYLDGWVN
-825 VARCR
+825 IARCR
-830 IKEGDMQG
+830 IEEGNMQG
-838 AETMLEKAFEIQ
+838 AEVMLEKAFEIQ
-850 KTLPSE
+850 RTLPPE

-865 FYALVQEAYGN
+865 FYALVQETYGN
-876 YDTAIEHLQQAAAQ
+876 YDIAIEHLQHAAAQ

-897 RNELGRMHFLKRNY
+897 RNKLGRMYFLKRDY
-911 ETALR
+911 ETALT
-916 EFQKTLEV
+916 EFQKTLTV

-943 NPSMAAQAQKLY
+943 NPSLAAKSQKLY
-955 LRFKADE
+955 RRFKADE
-962 SVDAITGIPRRADA
+962 SVDAITGIPRRADP

-985 HEHTNSF
+985 HEHTNSYE
-992 SSFLAE
+992 SLSNP

>member
-1 MSSKGLCVRS
+1 
-11 RNFLNNF
+11 
-18 NIPCVRNLRR
+18 
-28 ELQSIVRPPL
+28 
-38 HSQFSARNNENKK
+38 

-57 LLLLILLLNSAYLFS
+57 ITFLILLINSAYLFS

-80 IFNVLLHVC
+80 IFNVLFHVG

-100 YVYTQFRGGSLTEK
+100 YTYQYLGRSLQAHIQKKQIST
-114 SKLGQTGIIG
+114 LGQVGSIGII
-124 IAVGIISGSYL
+124 VGIISGGYL

-155 SAGILI
+155 SAGSILLCVR
-161 FFIHLLRSGAL
+161 LLRDKEL
-172 LTPFLKKVSVGVLVI
+172 LTPLFKKISIGVLAVVI
-187 VMLFPIGAKV
+187 LFPIGAKL
-197 TQHYLPNATYL
+197 TQNYLPNETYL
-208 VKNPALPP
+208 VENPALPP

-238 TGALIPTDFFLTSQT
+238 TGALIPTDFFLTSET
-253 CAAKGCHPDIYEQ
+253 CATSGCHPDIYRQ

-313 VMDTPIRENLHTPA
+313 VMDRPIRENLHTPA
-327 AHAGLACTACHSIE
+327 AQAGLACTACHSIE

-359 HDIAASDNSIIR
+359 HDIAASDNPVIR

-396 NTAEFCSTCHKAHLD
+396 NTAEFCSTCHKVHLD
-411 EPVNNFRWVRG
+411 EPVNNFRWIRG
-422 FNDYDGWQK
+422 FDDYDQWQK

-444 PEKAKKCVD
+444 PETAKKCVD
-453 CHMPLVAST
+453 CHMPLVDST
-462 DAANINGRVHNH
+462 DAANINGKVHNH

-484 FVNQHPEQLKVVTE
+484 FVNQHPEQLKIVTE

-512 GTPILINSAQGSAT
+512 GTPIPSAGTQIV
-526 TESRPPQ
+526 R
-533 GEWQAQGTATT
+533 GE
-544 VTRGQNT
+544 NT

-564 RFPTGTIDAFDIW
+564 RFPAGTIDAFDIW

-598 PDGNGPVDPSAHFY
+598 PNGNGPVDASAHFY

-626 RNAWAMRTVLYSN
+626 RNAWATRTVLYSN

-648 VRYRL
+648 ARYRL
-653 EIPPDCG
+653 EIPTDCG
-660 NILTVEAK
+660 NLLTVEAK

-692 DFQVDKGYDD
+692 DFQIDKGYDD
-702 GKWVWHGDTSDVAGK
+702 GKWVWTGDTSDVAGK
-717 IKAIPNLPII
+717 IKAIPNLPTI
-727 VMASAKATLQVK
+727 VMASTKTTLKV
-739 PDAALW
+739 AG
-745 YETPA
+745 TVRV
-750 KQGQIPSAKMEG
+750 PSAEVGDTRRVPLQKAGDAVPM
-762 RIDGTETQ
+762 
-770 RSNRASEIAPTAI
+770 SENT
-783 NARERWNDYGIGLL
+783 RERWNDYGIGLL
-797 LQGDLKAAEIA
+797 LQGDLKAAETA

-825 VARCR
+825 VARAR
-830 IKEGDMQG
+830 IAEGDMQG
-838 AETMLEKAFEIQ
+838 AEAMLEKAFEIQ
-850 KTLPSE
+850 RTLPPE
-856 NPHRAKVHY
+856 NLHRAKVHY
-865 FYALVQEAYGN
+865 FYALIQEAYGN
-876 YDTAIEHLQQAAAQ
+876 YDTAIEHLRHAASQ

-897 RNELGRMHFLKRNY
+897 RNKLGRLYFLKRNY
-911 ETALR
+911 ETALT
-916 EFQKTLEV
+916 EFQKTLTV

-943 NPSMAAQAQKLY
+943 NPSLTAKSQKLY

-976 NVNRERQRI
+976 DVNRERQRI
-985 HEHTNSF
+985 HEHTNSHE
-992 SSFLAE
+992 SLSYP

>member
-1 MSSKGLCVRS
+1 
-11 RNFLNNF
+11 
-18 NIPCVRNLRR
+18 
-28 ELQSIVRPPL
+28 
-38 HSQFSARNNENKK
+38 
-51 MRKLSL
+51 MRKIALAIF
-57 LLLLILLLNSAYLFS
+57 LILLLNSAYLFS

-80 IFNVLLHVC
+80 IFNVLLHVG
-89 LGVVLIIPFSI
+89 LGIVLILPFGI
-100 YVYTQFRGGSLTEK
+100 YTYKQFRRISTPGRVGV
-114 SKLGQTGIIG
+114 IG
-124 IAVGIISGSYL
+124 IAVGIVTGGYL

-155 SAGILI
+155 GVGSLL
-161 FFIHLLRSGAL
+161 FSVHLLRESYL
-172 LTPFLKKVSVGVLVI
+172 LTPSLRKVGVAVLIGV
-187 VMLFPIGAKV
+187 VLFPIGARL
-197 TQHYLPNATYL
+197 TQHYLPNETYL
-208 VKNPALPP
+208 VENPSLPP

-238 TGALIPTDFFLTSQT
+238 TGGLIPTDFFLTSET
-253 CAAKGCHPDIYEQ
+253 CATKGCHPDIYRQ

-313 VMDTPIRENLHTPA
+313 VMDRPIRENLHTPA
-327 AHAGLACTACHSIE
+327 AQAGLACTACHSIE

-359 HDIAASDNSIIR
+359 HDIAASENPIVR

-391 PFHRE
+391 PFHRQ
-396 NTAEFCSTCHKAHLD
+396 NTAEFCSTCHKVHLD
-411 EPVNNFRWVRG
+411 EPVNNFRWIRG
-422 FNDYDGWQK
+422 FNDYDQWQK

-444 PEKAKKCVD
+444 PETAKKCVD
-453 CHMPLVAST
+453 CHMPLVDSE
-462 DAANINGRVHNH
+462 DAGNINGKVHDH

-484 FVNQHPEQLKVVTE
+484 FVNQHAEQLRIVTE
-498 FLQDEVVTLDLFAD
+498 FLQNEVVTLDLFAD
-512 GTPILINSAQGSAT
+512 GAPIPSGGIA
-526 TESRPPQ
+526 
-533 GEWQAQGTATT
+533 
-544 VTRGQNT
+544 VTRGEST
-551 RIDVVVRTRGVGH
+551 RVDVVVRTRGVGH
-564 RFPTGTIDAFDIW
+564 RFPAGTIDAFDIW

-626 RNAWAMRTVLYSN
+626 RNAWATRTVLYSN

-660 NILTVEAK
+660 EILTLETK

-692 DFQVDKGYDD
+692 DFQVGKGYDD
-702 GKWVWHGDTSDVAGK
+702 GRWVWTGDTSDVAGK
-717 IKAIPNLPII
+717 IKAIPNLPI
-727 VMASAKATLQVK
+727 VTMASAEATLKVVG
-739 PDAALW
+739 
-745 YETPA
+745 TRRV
-750 KQGQIPSAKMEG
+750 PS
-762 RIDGTETQ
+762 T
-770 RSNRASEIAPTAI
+770 SEIT

-797 LQGDLKAAEIA
+797 LQGDLKAAQVA
-808 FLKVTEIEP
+808 FSKVTEIEP
-817 AYLDGWVN
+817 TYLDGWVN
-825 VARCR
+825 IARCR
-830 IKEGDMQG
+830 IAEGDMSG
-838 AETMLEKAFEIQ
+838 AEAMLEKAFEIQ
-850 KTLPSE
+850 KTLPPE
-856 NPHRAKVHY
+856 NPHRGKVHY

-876 YDTAIEHLQQAAAQ
+876 YDTAIEHLQHAAAQ

-897 RNELGRMHFLKRNY
+897 RNKLGRMYFLKRNY
-911 ETALR
+911 ETALA
-916 EFQKTLEV
+916 EFQKTLAV

-943 NPSMAAQAQKLY
+943 NPSLAAKSQKLY

-962 SVDAITGIPRRADA
+962 SVDAITGIPRRADP

-985 HEHTNSF
+985 HEHTNSYEA
-992 SSFLAE
+992 LPNP